1 MLECPKCHSK
11 TKVIETRDDGF
22 DYSRILRTRQCKSCN
37 RKFETVETISREIY
51 SQGVKNK

>member
-51 SQGVKNK
+51 SKGVKNK